1 MKRCCN
7 EKKMT
12 TFRKSQKS
20 NILTNKLRR
29 MMKKIVH
36 NFSSYNFFQEDI
48 NALSYGL
55 DYHVPPD
62 IDKNSI
68 LIEFELFFQN
78 LLKDKSNIPKTE
90 ISKRKRDGDNEQ
102 N

>member
-29 MMKKIVH
+29 IMKKVVH
-36 NFSSYNFFQEDI
+36 NFSSYNFFQEDV
-48 NALSYGL
+48 NVLPYG
-55 DYHVPPD
+55 
-62 IDKNSI
+62 
-68 LIEFELFFQN
+68 
-78 LLKDKSNIPKTE
+78 
-90 ISKRKRDGDNEQ
+90 
-102 N
+102 